1 MSNKIMKGV
10 VATFDRDNID
20 TDQIIPT
27 EYLKSIKKFGFGDFL
42 FDGWRYLD
50 EGRLDMSADDRSKN
64 ADFILNQQ
72 PYDSSQILLTRD
84 NFGCGSSRE
93 HAVWALRDFGFK
105 AVVASSFG
113 DIFYNNCFKN
123 SVLPIKLAKDEINQL
138 FLLAT
143 PSPISIEIDLIAKE
157 LKVDKEIS
165 MQFEVKD
172 SLLQRIIHNLDDVDI
187 TLKDAAL
194 IKAYEQSRQKD
205 RPWLFNYSNPGIKK

>member
-1 MSNKIMKGV
+1 MTNLVITGI

-50 EGRLDMSADDRSKN
+50 EGRLDMTAEDRSKN
-64 ADFILNQQ
+64 HEFILNKE
-72 PYDSSQILLTRD
+72 PFTNAKILLARD

-105 AVVASSFG
+105 AVIASSFG

-123 SVLPIKLAKDEINQL
+123 SVLPIKLSKEEINHL
-138 FLLAT
+138 FE
-143 PSPISIEIDLIAKE
+143 ISISSPANFQIDLSTKD
-157 LKVDKEIS
+157 LKFDDNS
-165 MQFEVKD
+165 SYSFDVKD
-172 SLLQRIIHNLDDVDI
+172 SLIDRIINNLDDVDI
-187 TLKDAAL
+187 TLKHKSE
-194 IKAYEQSRQKD
+194 IEIFEQTRRNQ
-205 RPWLFNYSNPGIKK
+205 RPWLFDYSN